1 MGDTWY
7 KLHFTG
13 VNPCG
18 AGNPIF
24 LQFSVPG
31 ATLQS
36 NYDESWGIDNV
47 HIMTDP

>member
-1 MGDTWY
+1 
-7 KLHFTG
+7 
-13 VNPCG
+13 
-18 AGNPIF
+18 
-24 LQFSVPG
+24 VPG